1 MTETK
6 KGEPFDARK
15 ATGCY
20 IPPWLRKQANSDT
33 NKTEEQ
39 LKLTRQ
45 LKSLINRQYLIVLSW
60 SILIL
65 FRIRMSKQNIATIL
79 DTIEDMYRNHCRHS
93 SSWYSIWRIFF
104 RPDVTSTLTLT
115 LTNLIIDGISSHST
129 LLDSY
134 VVLHAA
140 FISSLHKMALRL
152 RNISS

>member
-6 KGEPFDARK
+6 EGEPFDARK
-15 ATGCY
+15 AAGRY
-20 IPPWLRKQANSDT
+20 IPPWSRKQANSDT

-45 LKSLINRQYLIVLSW
+45 LKILIN
-60 SILIL
+60 
-65 FRIRMSKQNIATIL
+65 RMSKQNIATIL